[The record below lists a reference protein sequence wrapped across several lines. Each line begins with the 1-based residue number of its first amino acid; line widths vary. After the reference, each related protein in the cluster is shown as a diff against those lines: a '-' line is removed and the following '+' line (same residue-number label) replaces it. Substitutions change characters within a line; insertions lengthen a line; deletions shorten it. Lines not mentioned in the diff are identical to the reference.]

1 MKKYIVLISLNLI
14 WIASACLTPETTSEH
29 PCELAANCIYDA
41 AAGSSDCAP
50 GYTWE
55 NPDDLDNYNCV
66 LNNICTPTSCEAQG
80 YNCGDV
86 PDGCDTILNCGTC
99 PAGQTCG
106 AGGPNV
112 CAEGSCTPTTCAA
125 QGANCGSISDGC
137 GGLLE
142 CGTCPSGQTCGGGGV
157 NNVCGSQSTQPP
169 SELDNAH
176 LLQSKLSLQGSSF
189 DGIDHVFCNVSGNNN
204 VDCWGANYDGQAST
218 QSESGTWVGISR
230 GCNLGALGQ
239 VRCIV
244 TNTSGISSMND
255 VSIPALKQLSAS
267 RNRPIAGVSTD
278 GTLVA
283 WDFYYDAP
291 PADSE
296 PIPTG
301 NDFIST
307 SINQLAACGLREDGS
322 LACWQHRL
330 DYDDRHNLTT
340 PPTGHTYKQVSLGA
354 YHGCALTTEGTI
366 DCWGVDSSDE
376 WDNNGQVEDAPT
388 DDGYIALATNLDDR
402 TCALKNNGQVRC
414 WGNWYNGVE
423 TVFSIDNPNKATLAM
438 TENEVCARAEDGTVT
453 CKTSK
458 LQQFME
464 TTHLDVALSLE
475 SICTITSAG
484 TAICQGKL
492 AEDDGY
498 ITDWNQINVS
508 GPYSKI
514 ATWRPYPNIANNPN
528 LLCTLN
534 QNGRLRCWG
543 GGGQSS
549 RISALYNDVN
559 SLTGTIFSDI
569 AVGVNFGCG
578 LNSSGTIVCFGD
590 NSDYADNPSGTGY
603 TSFDVG
609 EIYSAAIDANGQM
622 QCWGGSGSCAPSNM
636 TFTKV
641 SVDKTGQ
648 YSYSNTWAID
658 TSGQLHQWGFN
669 YEVTPQGNY
678 KEIAA
683 GGNVA
688 CAITTAGS
696 LECWGMNQDPPTG
709 SNFVKVVADTDQACA
724 LTTDGRLTCWGL
736 TYIPLSN

>member
-1 MKKYIVLISLNLI
+1 MKKYFVFISLNLI
-14 WIASACLTPETTSEH
+14 WIASACLTPAENSEH
-29 PCELAANCIYDA
+29 PCELAANCVYDP

-55 NPDDLDNYNCV
+55 NPNDLDNYNCV
-66 LNNICTPTSCEAQG
+66 LDNVCTPTSCEAQG

-157 NNVCGSQSTQPP
+157 NNVCGSQTAEPP
-169 SELDNAH
+169 SGLDNAH
-176 LLQSKLSLQGSSF
+176 LLQAKLSLKGYSS
-189 DGIDHVFCNVSGNNN
+189 DGIDHVYCTVNANNN
-204 VDCWGANYDGQAST
+204 VDCWGANYDNQAST
-218 QSESGTWVGISR
+218 QSESGNWVGISQ

-239 VRCIV
+239 VRCAA

-255 VSIPALKQLSAS
+255 LSMPTLKQMSAS

-278 GTLVA
+278 GALVA
-283 WDFYYDAP
+283 WDIYRDTLP
-291 PADSE
+291 EDSE

-301 NDFIST
+301 NDFVST
-307 SINQLAACGLREDGS
+307 SINQLAACGLRADGS
-322 LACWQHRL
+322 LACWRHRADL
-330 DYDDRHNLTT
+330 EDNYGVTN
-340 PPTGHTYKQVSLGA
+340 PPTGHTFKQVSLGA
-354 YHGCALTTEGTI
+354 FHGCALTTEGTI
-366 DCWGVDSSDE
+366 VCWGIDSSAEYGHDGE
-376 WDNNGQVEDAPT
+376 VEDAPT

-402 TCALKNNGQVRC
+402 SCALKNNGQVRC
-414 WGNWYNGVE
+414 WGDWYNGVE
-423 TVFSIDNPNKATLAM
+423 TVFTIDNPNKATLAM
-438 TENEVCARAEDGTVT
+438 TEDEVCARTEQGTVT
-453 CKTSK
+453 CKISK
-458 LQQFME
+458 IHQFME
-464 TTHLDVALSLE
+464 TTHLDVSLSLE
-475 SICTITSAG
+475 SICSV
-484 TAICQGKL
+484 TATGDAMCQGKL
-492 AEDDGY
+492 SEEAGY
-498 ITDWNQINVS
+498 LTNWSQIRGG

-514 ATWRPYPNIANNPN
+514 ATWSPYPNIANNPN
-528 LLCTLN
+528 LLCALT
-534 QNGRLRCWG
+534 QTGRLKCWHG
-543 GGGQSS
+543 SGQSS
-549 RISALYNDVN
+549 RVAALNSDVSAL
-559 SLTGTIFSDI
+559 SSTAFSDI

-578 LNSSGTIVCFGD
+578 LNTSGQIVCFGD
-590 NSDYADNPSGTGY
+590 NGNYDDHPAGSGY
-603 TSFDVG
+603 TSLDVG

-622 QCWGGSGSCAPSNM
+622 QCWGGSGYCAPSDM
-636 TFTKV
+636 TFTQV
-641 SVDKTGQ
+641 SVDKSGQ

-658 TSGQLHQWGFN
+658 TSGALHQWGFTLDVN
-669 YEVTPQGNY
+669 PQGTY
-678 KEIAA
+678 QQVDA

-696 LECWGMNQDPPTG
+696 LECWGMDQDPPAG